1 VAVFIILFVLSF
13 VVAGVHI
20 YRDEQPRTG
29 GRVAEILLIWLLVIN
44 IGFGGLYAF
53 SGHLFAADEVAA
65 SIGWPA
71 GNPFQTEVAVANLA
85 IGTLGILSYWIRGNF
100 WIAAVIATSIWLLG
114 AAAIH
119 VSEMVGAGN
128 YNPGNAGVVFYMDV
142 IGPALLIILLVYLR
156 YAGRTR
162 AEFAN
167 EERPAGQLR

>member
-53 SGHLFAADEVAA
+53 SGHLFAAEEVAA

-119 VSEMVGAGN
+119 VSEMVSAGN
-128 YNPGNAGVVFYMDV
+128 YNPGNAGVVFYMDI
-142 IGPALLIILLVYLR
+142 IGPALLVILLVYLR

-162 AEFAN
+162 AGFAN